1 MANDILFINSLGIDT
16 IRFIISYETL
26 VKWLDKNSLIIQ
38 DKINNVV
45 INEFY
50 QKEVKNKKDFEIK
63 AIKISSTNNLSGY
76 AIIKINYK
84 SRNLSKSSKKR
95 KNWFVEVVFA
105 GLRQPTKNMKKETY
119 EILSKFVKRFK
130 VSSIDICVDG
140 LSNISIDKENEY
152 ELYHIFK
159 DYLNTI
165 SDMFFYKSSLYIN
178 KPLSNINDT
187 DVFKKILVYDKY
199 IKEIKINKN
208 ISNSLINWKRVEFT
222 IDFKN
227 TKLDEISFDD
237 YIYDIKKI
245 ATKYFNVMKFDTSYL
260 FDKQLAPLVNGHKL
274 RYLKN
279 L

>member
-1 MANDILFINSLGIDT
+1 M
-16 IRFIISYETL
+16 SYETL
-26 VKWLDKNSLIIQ
+26 VKWLDKNSLIVQ